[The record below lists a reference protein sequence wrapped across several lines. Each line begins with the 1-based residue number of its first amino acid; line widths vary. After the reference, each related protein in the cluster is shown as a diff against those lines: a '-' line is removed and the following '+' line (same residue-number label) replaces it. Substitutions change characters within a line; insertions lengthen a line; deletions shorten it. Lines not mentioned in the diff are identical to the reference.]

1 MKLELITLS
10 GPKIDAEEV
19 YEVMLATADGEIA
32 VFPGHER
39 LVTLAVNGVVS
50 IRRKKGDDDSR
61 LEHFATYGGVVEI
74 APDHIR
80 ILVDE
85 ADTAD
90 EILEE
95 EATRALKAAEEMKA
109 HAKDSVELD
118 KAQQLIDRHA
128 VRLKVAGLRRRH
140 RG

>member
-10 GPKIDAEEV
+10 GPKVDSEV
-19 YEVMLATADGEIA
+19 YEVILPTADGEIA

-39 LVTLAVNGVVS
+39 LVTLADNGIVA
-50 IRRKKGDDDSR
+50 IRRNKNDDDNH
-61 LEHFATYGGVVEI
+61 LEYFATYGGVVEI

-80 ILVDE
+80 ILVDG

-95 EATRALKAAEEMKA
+95 EATRALKAANEMKA
-109 HAKDSVELD
+109 NAKDAVELAR
-118 KAQQLIDRHA
+118 AQQEIDRSA

>member
-1 MKLELITLS
+1 MRLELITLH
-10 GPKIDAEEV
+10 GPKVDANV
-19 YEVMLATADGEIA
+19 YEVILPTVDGEIG

-39 LVTLAVNGVVS
+39 LVTLADNGVIS
-50 IRRKKGDDDSR
+50 LRRDKADRDEDM
-61 LEHFATYGGVVEI
+61 EYFATYGGVIEI

-95 EATRALKAAEEMKA
+95 ETTKALKMAEDMRLN
-109 HAKDSVELD
+109 AKNNVELA

-128 VRLKVAGLRRRH
+128 VRLKVAGLRRR
-140 RG
+140 RRN

>member
-1 MKLELITLS
+1 MKLELITLG
-10 GPKIDAEEV
+10 GPKIDSDV
-19 YEVMLATADGEIA
+19 YEIVLPTVDGQIG

-39 LVTLAVNGVVS
+39 LVTLADNGVLS
-50 IRRKKGDDDSR
+50 IRRNKGDRDQDM
-61 LEHFATYGGVVEI
+61 EHFATLGGVVEI
-74 APDHIR
+74 APGHVR

-95 EATRALKAAEEMKA
+95 EATKALKRAEEMRA
-109 HAKDSVELD
+109 HAKDSVELA
-118 KAQQLIDRHA
+118 KAQQEIDRHS

-140 RG
+140 RS

>member
-10 GPKIDAEEV
+10 GPKIDSDV
-19 YEVMLATADGEIA
+19 YEVILPTVDGEIG

-39 LVTLAVNGVVS
+39 LVTLADNGIIS
-50 IRRKKGDDDSR
+50 IRRKKTDRNDDM
-61 LEHFATYGGVVEI
+61 EHFATYGGVVEV

-95 EATRALKAAEEMKA
+95 EATRALKAARSMKA
-109 HAKDSVELD
+109 TAKDSVELA

>member
-1 MKLELITLS
+1 MKLELITLN
-10 GPKIDAEEV
+10 GPKVDSDV
-19 YEVMLATADGEIA
+19 YEVILPTVDGQIG

-39 LVTLAVNGVVS
+39 LVTLADNGIVS
-50 IRRKKGDDDSR
+50 IRRKKTDRDEDM
-61 LEHFATYGGVVEI
+61 EHFATYGGVVEI

-80 ILVDE
+80 ILVDG

-95 EATRALKAAEEMKA
+95 ESTRALKAAREMKER
-109 HAKDSVELD
+109 AKDAMELAR
-118 KAQQLIDRHA
+118 AQQEIDRHA

-140 RG
+140 R

>member
-1 MKLELITLS
+1 MKLELITLN
-10 GPKIDAEEV
+10 GPKVDSDV
-19 YEVMLATADGEIA
+19 YEVILPTVDGQIG

-39 LVTLAVNGVVS
+39 LVTLADNGIVS
-50 IRRKKGDDDSR
+50 IRRNKLDRDEDM
-61 LEHFATYGGVVEI
+61 EHFATFGGVVEV

-95 EATRALKAAEEMKA
+95 EATKALKAAEAMKA
-109 HAKDSVELD
+109 SAKDAVELA
-118 KAQQLIDRHA
+118 KAQQEIDRHA
-128 VRLKVAGLRRRH
+128 VRLRVAGLRRR
-140 RG
+140 RR

>member
-10 GPKIDAEEV
+10 GVKENSEI
-19 YEVMLATADGEIA
+19 YEIILPTVDGEIG

-39 LVTLAVNGVVS
+39 LVTLADNGIIS
-50 IRRKKGDDDSR
+50 IRRKKEDRDEQM
-61 LEHFATYGGVVEI
+61 EHFATYGGVVEV

-90 EILEE
+90 EIMEE
-95 EATRALKAAEEMKA
+95 EAKKALKAAEDMKA
-109 HAKDSVELD
+109 SAKDAVELA
-118 KAQQLIDRHA
+118 KAQQEIDRSA

>member
-10 GPKIDAEEV
+10 GPKVDSEV
-19 YEVMLATADGEIA
+19 YEVILPTADGVIA

-39 LVTLAVNGVVS
+39 LVGLAVNGVVS
-50 IRRKKGDDDSR
+50 IRRKKSDRDEDM
-61 LEHFATYGGVVEI
+61 EHFATFGGVVEI

-95 EATRALKAAEEMKA
+95 EATKALKAAEEMKA
-109 HAKDSVELD
+109 HAKDAVELD